1 MKSFV
6 ASILALTAAV
16 QAQVECEPGE
26 FSTDSGLC
34 QPCPED
40 YFSIGGVASECYECP
55 QGEECIDGI
64 LLIKTVSE
72 TGEEELVALTHKNY
86 ETYRKTVR
94 SIDDYIIRDETTE
107 EIKDQTTYAYTD
119 DAYTEE
125 YNASF
130 DVYLETKT
138 VEYQAWIQ
146 KHLSAFKF
154 DEILAK

>member
-1 MKSFV
+1 M
-6 ASILALTAAV
+6 
-16 QAQVECEPGE
+16 
-26 FSTDSGLC
+26 
-34 QPCPED
+34 
-40 YFSIGGVASECYECP
+40 
-55 QGEECIDGI
+55 
-64 LLIKTVSE
+64 SE